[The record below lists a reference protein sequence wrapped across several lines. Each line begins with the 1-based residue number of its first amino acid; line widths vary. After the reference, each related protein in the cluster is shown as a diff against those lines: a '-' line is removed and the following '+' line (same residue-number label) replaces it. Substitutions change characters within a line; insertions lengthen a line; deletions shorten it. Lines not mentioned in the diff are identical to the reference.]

1 MEWID
6 ALRGSTVG
14 LDTGPLIYYIE
25 EHPAFLAKIK
35 PFFEAAERNEFRIVT
50 SFVTLVEVLVHPLR
64 EGRPELAEEY
74 RDILLRSPALTAIP
88 LDEGIAEG
96 AAARRPGC
104 GNVAA
109 AIGAV
114 ARDSAEL
121 GSGWVQN
128 EIRRK
133 RSAWCDRRDI
143 GNHDFRY
150 RPYCARK
157 EQYGSKLHPRNV
169 PEWELGQ
176 VDLTGPHQ

>member
-25 EHPAFLAKIK
+25 EHAAFLPRIK

-96 AAARRPGC
+96 AAELRAHHNLRTPDAIQIATAIRSGASWFLT
-104 GNVAA
+104 NDAA
-109 AIGAV
+109 LANL
-114 ARDSAEL
+114 S
-121 GSGWVQN
+121 
-128 EIRRK
+128 EISVLVLK
-133 RSAWCDRRDI
+133 QL
-143 GNHDFRY
+143 
-150 RPYCARK
+150 P
-157 EQYGSKLHPRNV
+157 
-169 PEWELGQ
+169 
-176 VDLTGPHQ
+176 